1 MNIIAKITLLLIG
14 IYFVL
19 FVSMTKVKDK
29 PSLLVGKIIPV
40 ASGICIIFYIIFIL
54 FVEVKQ

>member
-14 IYFVL
+14 LCFVL
-19 FVSMTKVKDK
+19 FGCIEKVKDK

-40 ASGICIIFYIIFIL
+40 ASGICIIFYIIFYTICGG
-54 FVEVKQ
+54 